1 MAIVEKDYRKIQ
13 DLLHVAGVKRPL
25 IVCTKSAHRLFIGE
39 YLHNIENAVFFDAF
53 SPNPQYTDI
62 ENGVELFRAQ
72 GCDGIVSVGG
82 GSAIDVA
89 KCIKLY
95 CKMPADAFYLDEP
108 LTDTGVFH
116 LAVPTTAGSGSDATR
131 FAVMYYQGE
140 KQSIAHDSILPD
152 AVILE
157 PRFLETL
164 PVYQKKVTM
173 LDALCQAVESIW
185 SVSAN
190 NQSVK
195 FAEQAVALILAN
207 WRKYVQEDPTTY
219 ESIMFASYL
228 AGRAINITK
237 TTAPHAMSYKLT
249 TLFGIAHGHA
259 VALSLQGVWAYMAVN
274 ADEAVDPVALKR
286 AFSKLIHLFG
296 TRTIDQ
302 AAEQFAALYRMLQL
316 PTPEVTPDQLD
327 IMVNAVDRGRLQNH
341 PIPLSAEALK
351 AIYSAVLNVTEPD
364 AEPADGALTVRQL
377 QKIELSILDD
387 IDRVCRKH
395 RIPYYLG
402 EGTLLG
408 AIRHKGFI
416 PWDDDMDL
424 LMLREDYEQFLEIA
438 QTELGDTYE
447 VQHPTTVEGYWSP
460 FIKVRLLDNSRF
472 AQEHIAHLTDHNGPY
487 VDIFPVDN
495 VPQAWG
501 FGQRM
506 QSLVVRVMRGSLTSK
521 LKCRRKKTK
530 HEWACNIIGKVLP
543 IRAIHWIIDHA
554 FRFYNAED
562 NGYAVNLASY
572 HKHQKQTVP
581 MDWYGKPRYVP
592 FEGRMSPI
600 PAQAEKLLK
609 RIYGD
614 YMTLPPEHKR
624 VIKHHFGN
632 ELLADQSDEE

>member
-1 MAIVEKDYRKIQ
+1 MAIVEKDYRNIQ
-13 DLLHVAGVKRPL
+13 SLLQDAGVKRPF

-39 YLHNIENAVFFDAF
+39 YLRSIDNAVWFDAF
-53 SPNPQYTDI
+53 SPNPQYDDI
-62 ENGVELFRAQ
+62 AAGVELFCQ
-72 GCDGIVSVGG
+72 NDCDGIVSVGG

-95 CKMPADAFYLDEP
+95 CKMPKDAFYLDEP

-116 LAVPTTAGSGSDATR
+116 LTVPTTAGSGSDATR
-131 FAVMYYQGE
+131 FAVIYYQGE

-157 PRFLETL
+157 PRFLGTL
-164 PVYQKKVTM
+164 PLYQKKATM
-173 LDALCQAVESIW
+173 LDALCQAIESIW

-190 NQSVK
+190 DQSVK

-207 WRKYVQEDPTTY
+207 WRGYVKGDAATY
-219 ESIMFASYL
+219 QSIMLASYL

-259 VALSLQGVWAYMAVN
+259 VALSLQGVWAYMAVH
-274 ADEAVDPVALKR
+274 ADEAADPVALKR

-327 IMVNAVDRGRLQNH
+327 IIVNSVNRDRLKNH
-341 PIPLSAEALK
+341 PIPLSAEALET
-351 AIYSAVLNVTEPD
+351 IYRAVLNVTEPD
-364 AEPADGALTVRQL
+364 DEPADGALTVRQL

-424 LMLREDYEQFLEIA
+424 LMMRDDYEAFLKIA
-438 QTELGDTYE
+438 QEELGDKYE
-447 VQHPTTVEGYWSP
+447 VQHPTTVDGYWSP

-495 VPQAWG
+495 VPQEWS
-501 FGQRM
+501 FGQRL

-521 LKCRRKKTK
+521 LQCRRKKTK
-530 HEWACNIIGKVLP
+530 HEWACNIIAKVFPLG
-543 IRAIHWIIDHA
+543 AIHWVIDHA
-554 FRFYNAED
+554 FRFYNKDGNEF
-562 NGYAVNLASY
+562 AVNLASY
-572 HKHQKQTVP
+572 HKHRKQTVP

-600 PAQAEKLLK
+600 PAKAENLLK
-609 RIYGD
+609 RVYGD
-614 YMTLPPEHKR
+614 YMTLPPEHER
-624 VIKHHFGN
+624 QIKHHVGN
-632 ELLADQSDEE
+632 ELLENQSEAE